1 MLDREELAGYGES
14 IGFRNIQQAETD
26 YLQHIIL
33 SLLYSLP
40 KSDRLLFKGGTALQ
54 KLYSLDRFSVDLD
67 FTTDLSDA
75 EIKNML
81 DEVNKRMKR
90 YGIES
95 SLDLSDLNKEG
106 IKKSVKE
113 SVKATFKMR
122 GPIYASTS
130 DLRSEATVRLDF
142 SRREKALMKGVRK
155 VITPPYRDLSPYS
168 PMSMDPR
175 EILAEKFR
183 AIMTRRK
190 ARDAFDF
197 DFLIMKGTDLFY
209 NLVEKKMALYEKGG
223 LRVDA
228 FLKRIEGIEAKEWN
242 REINDIAY
250 VLGNAQGISQRR
262 SFDAMLDRIK
272 TYLRSILSFS
282 ISFDTAG
289 SSREI
294 KNERGKTVYGSMHTF
309 SDLYKEAGIEE
320 SGHSIYTNKAYDA
333 SILVPEVEGE
343 GCLSLLFEVD
353 GNEDSK
359 PLPYYQEEL
368 VQKRRINEMHNV
380 SFGLFIEKDCKV
392 PDRIDIGLLLKNA

>member
-40 KSDRLLFKGGTALQ
+40 KSDQLLFKGGTALQ

-95 SLDLSDLNKEG
+95 SLDLSDLNKES

-168 PMSMDPR
+168 PMSMDPG

-282 ISFDTAG
+282 ISFDVAE

-333 SILVPEVEGE
+333 SISVPEVEGE

>member
-1 MLDREELAGYGES
+1 MLDREELAGYRES

-168 PMSMDPR
+168 TMSMDPR

-282 ISFDTAG
+282 ISFDVAE

-333 SILVPEVEGE
+333 SISVPEVEGE

>member
-1 MLDREELAGYGES
+1 MLDREELAGYRES

-81 DEVNKRMKR
+81 DEVNKRMKG

-95 SLDLSDLNKEG
+95 SLDLSDLNKES

-282 ISFDTAG
+282 ISFDVAE

-333 SILVPEVEGE
+333 SISVPEVEGE

>member
-81 DEVNKRMKR
+81 DEVNKRMKG

-95 SLDLSDLNKEG
+95 SLDLSDLNKES

-282 ISFDTAG
+282 ISFDVAE

-333 SILVPEVEGE
+333 SISVPEVEGE